1 MSVDQAGDNTV
12 QPELMLAKQ
21 IDTVARESVQIQA
34 SAKNFAASAG
44 QGFHIDPQAAA
55 TLINACRDAL
65 NQLESVQFHVYNVSQ
80 APKLGQTPGAD
91 VIAPFTQSAATD
103 HQGVQQAIT
112 NLKSTLQQMIQAY
125 QKASTNYQET
135 EQLVA
140 QAMRREH
147 ARLGTTPGTAAAPLI
162 LNS

>member
-1 MSVDQAGDNTV
+1 
-12 QPELMLAKQ
+12 
-21 IDTVARESVQIQA
+21 
-34 SAKNFAASAG
+34 
-44 QGFHIDPQAAA
+44 
-55 TLINACRDAL
+55 
-65 NQLESVQFHVYNVSQ
+65 
-80 APKLGQTPGAD
+80 
-91 VIAPFTQSAATD
+91 
-103 HQGVQQAIT
+103 
-112 NLKSTLQQMIQAY
+112 MIQAY